1 MLKRDYI
8 MRMLREFLEAL
19 ALLINKKSSFSEDKF
34 SELYS
39 TYFKRDRRF
48 YEENDLEAIATDMG
62 MQTDEQTVAV
72 KLEML
77 AELFYYD
84 SQTITDSARRSNLD
98 SKALAIFQEI
108 DRTSDTYS
116 ADRIRKI
123 ADLEERLKE

>member
-48 YEENDLEAIATDMG
+48 YEENDLEVIATDMG
-62 MQTDEQTVAV
+62 MQADEQTVAV

-84 SQTITDSARRSNLD
+84 SQTITDSTRRSNLD

-108 DRTSDTYS
+108 DRTSNTYS

-123 ADLEERLKE
+123 ADLEQRLKE

>member
-77 AELFYYD
+77 AELFFYD